1 MRTIHIDVKDNYI
14 NNVLSMLESIKGIM
28 LNKIDVDAEQPIQI
42 KKDESDLKTLK
53 DAQADSTRSVWDNE
67 TDEAWNEL

>member
-53 DAQADSTRSVWDNE
+53 DAQADFMRSVWDNE